1 MVDNKGGPNHLGN
14 MCDAPLVTKDNYTD
28 IHIQPKY
35 YYFGHISK
43 FVPPGSVRVESRIVG
58 NYQFADVDPNVRA
71 GMELG
76 MYECEKSVRQ
86 RWYLNTE
93 MQLEMFNTALDT
105 EAKDG
110 YIAHLC
116 VGEGVEGWEGGGR
129 PYLKIVICD
138 LKLQNALSFRA
149 TEEGQ
154 LIDKKS
160 GKCLSFVED
169 VREPGALLELADC
182 EMVPLNP
189 TNIAPG
195 VDSLHQS
202 VSVSSSVS
210 GNVDSNN
217 EVGDSN
223 RATGPMLAS
232 SHQLF
237 DLSRSG
243 ELISTNV
250 LGLCLTAGWP
260 MLTGAAFKNPV
271 NGKISAILLNEAMV
285 NTNVVLRDSVRG
297 DVTFGINERSMQTIV
312 Y

>member
-1 MVDNKGGPNHLGN
+1 M
-14 MCDAPLVTKDNYTD
+14 
-28 IHIQPKY
+28 
-35 YYFGHISK
+35 
-43 FVPPGSVRVESRIVG
+43 
-58 NYQFADVDPNVRA
+58 
-71 GMELG
+71 
-76 MYECEKSVRQ
+76 
-86 RWYLNTE
+86 
-93 MQLEMFNTALDT
+93 
-105 EAKDG
+105 
-110 YIAHLC
+110 
-116 VGEGVEGWEGGGR
+116 
-129 PYLKIVICD
+129 
-138 LKLQNALSFRA
+138 
-149 TEEGQ
+149 
-154 LIDKKS
+154 
-160 GKCLSFVED
+160 
-169 VREPGALLELADC
+169 
-182 EMVPLNP
+182 
-189 TNIAPG
+189 
-195 VDSLHQS
+195 HQS

-217 EVGDSN
+217 EVGDNN

>member
-1 MVDNKGGPNHLGN
+1 MDNKGGPNHLGN

-28 IHIQPKY
+28 IHVQPKY

-86 RWYLNTE
+86 RWYLNNE
-93 MQLEMFNTALDT
+93 MQLELFNTALDT

-116 VGEGVEGWEGGGR
+116 IGEGVEGWEGGGR

-182 EMVPLNP
+182 EIVPINP
-189 TNIAPG
+189 T
-195 VDSLHQS
+195 SM
-202 VSVSSSVS
+202 SVSSSIS
-210 GNVDSNN
+210 GSVDNNN
-217 EVGDSN
+217 EVGAGIDNNN

-232 SHQLF
+232 AHQLF
-237 DLSRSG
+237 DLARSG

-250 LGLCLTAGWP
+250 LGLCVTAGWP
-260 MLTGAAFKNPV
+260 MLTGAAFKDPT

-285 NTNVVLRDSVRG
+285 DTNVVLRDSVRG